1 MGASRISQVLLHR
14 LPGYLN
20 YLKSLPG
27 GDHYIS
33 ATTIANAL
41 GLGDVQVRK
50 DLAAISDA
58 GRRRTGRSRDQLIR
72 DIESY
77 LGFSSSA
84 ATVVVGA
91 GPMGQAFLD
100 YSGFDQSG
108 LEILA
113 CFDRDPSV
121 HHSRR
126 GRPIYPLSLLQE
138 FCQTHR
144 VRVGIIALPVED
156 AQAACDLLTGSGVR
170 AIWNLSPT
178 HLRIAPGV
186 TVHNENFAA
195 SVSTLLA
202 QLREVESGNL

>member
-1 MGASRISQVLLHR
+1 MASPHISQALLHR

-50 DLAAISDA
+50 DLAAISEA

-84 ATVVVGA
+84 PTVVLGA
-91 GPMGQAFLD
+91 GAMGQAFLD
-100 YSGFDQSG
+100 YSGFDHSG
-108 LEILA
+108 LNILA
-113 CFDRDPSV
+113 CFDRDPAI

-126 GRPIYPLSLLQE
+126 GRPVYPMDHLVD
-138 FCQTHR
+138 FCRANQ
-144 VRVGIIALPVED
+144 VQVGIIALPAED
-156 AQAACDLLTGSGVR
+156 AQWACDILTACGIR
-170 AIWNLSPT
+170 AVWNLTPI
-178 HLRIAPGV
+178 HLRVPDGV
-186 TVHNENFAA
+186 AIHNENFAA

-202 QLREVESGNL
+202 LMRETKS